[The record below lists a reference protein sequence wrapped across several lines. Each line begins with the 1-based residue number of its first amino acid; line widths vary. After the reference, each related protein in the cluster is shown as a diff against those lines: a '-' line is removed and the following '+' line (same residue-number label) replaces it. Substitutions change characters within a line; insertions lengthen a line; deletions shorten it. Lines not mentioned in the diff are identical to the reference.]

1 MAEKSPPRRRSAAAV
16 KQEMQATLAEAQ
28 KDVQER
34 REAATTPEQRIEER
48 SVAKAVEAADALFA
62 EGVVKGVSDLRST
75 LGRILGQLSEK
86 LEAEIDKYGQIKKA
100 IEAKEKELAEIYE
113 IQKSASTLAA
123 LIEAQQRKR
132 DEFENEMSRQSEQLT
147 REIEATRS
155 RWDQEKAER
164 ETEIRESEAA
174 EKKRR
179 EREREE
185 YRYAFAREQQLAKE
199 QFADEASR
207 LEREIAMRREQ
218 ADAELKRREE
228 TLASRE
234 AELTQ
239 LRQRIDA
246 FPQELQGAVAK
257 AVAEAAARAQADAT
271 AREDLLK
278 REFAGE
284 KNVLTTRLAA
294 LDQTVKEQAAQLL
307 KLSQQAEK
315 AYTQVQDI
323 AVKAIEGS
331 ANFRSLTSLQQLL
344 SEQGR
349 KPGQEK

>member
-1 MAEKSPPRRRSAAAV
+1 M
-16 KQEMQATLAEAQ
+16 
-28 KDVQER
+28 
-34 REAATTPEQRIEER
+34 
-48 SVAKAVEAADALFA
+48 EAADALFA

-75 LGRILGQLSEK
+75 LGKILGQLSEK
-86 LEAEIDKYGQIKKA
+86 LETEIDKYGQIKKA
-100 IEAKEKELAEIYE
+100 IEAKERELAEIYE
-113 IQKSASTLAA
+113 IQRSASTLAA
-123 LIEAQQRKR
+123 LIEAQQRTR
-132 DEFENEMSRQSEQLT
+132 DEFESEMSRQKEQLT
-147 REIEATRS
+147 REIEMTRS
-155 RWDQEKAER
+155 RWDEEKGER
-164 ETEIRESEAA
+164 EADIRETEAA

-185 YRYAFAREQQLAKE
+185 YRYAFAREQNLAKE
-199 QFADEASR
+199 QFADTTSR
-207 LEREIAMRREQ
+207 LEREIATRQEQ

-228 TLASRE
+228 ILATRE
-234 AELTQ
+234 SESTQ
-239 LRQRIDA
+239 VRHRIDG
-246 FPQELQGAVAK
+246 FPQELQAAVSK
-257 AVAEAAARAQADAT
+257 AVAEAVARAQADGA
-271 AREDLLK
+271 AREELLQ

-294 LDQTVKEQAAQLL
+294 LDQITKEQSAQIL

-344 SEQGR
+344 TEQGR